1 MENLGW
7 VNAPGKADNVS
18 KAMCLAIYIY
28 IIYIFHFSNL
38 SILVLLWY
46 VTMYVTMY
54 KHV

>member
-28 IIYIFHFSNL
+28 IIYIPFFQFEHFSF
-38 SILVLLWY
+38 IVVCY
-46 VTMYVTMY
+46 
-54 KHV
+54 HVCYHV